1 MSLQWK
7 FLLHWWAKSVPYWS
21 NSLGSCTKQDNQI
34 YLNKSRSKYRC
45 ELQGNWIFLTF
56 GGYTWILT
64 TGKSSNLYRVLLSFY
79 LMTNLTMGSIMDF
92 CFNKITV
99 PLRPSSAF
107 HLKYWSHWKRR
118 SYEVRGARSR
128 EKLLCSLGV
137 YKDESLE
144 DLAMCYLIL
153 LKVNVPKTLKK
164 KKKGE
169 LRDMTETTVI
179 KKCAYSFGRGCWFRP
194 LWKHILSLS
203 MLLMVIIPL
212 AALLSFCTMK
222 SPIFLHGNGSTRQT
236 SVSGPR
242 HRCSSPTL
250 WRTVWQ
256 LWPLLHCPEEWSTL
270 QSDLPAAPIL
280 SERLK
285 PNLNK
290 KQVLC

>member
-164 KKKGE
+164 KKE
-169 LRDMTETTVI
+169 RWAE
-179 KKCAYSFGRGCWFRP
+179 
-194 LWKHILSLS
+194 
-203 MLLMVIIPL
+203 
-212 AALLSFCTMK
+212 
-222 SPIFLHGNGSTRQT
+222 
-236 SVSGPR
+236 R
-242 HRCSSPTL
+242 HDWNHSYKEMCL
-250 WRTVWQ
+250 
-256 LWPLLHCPEEWSTL
+256 
-270 QSDLPAAPIL
+270 
-280 SERLK
+280 
-285 PNLNK
+285 
-290 KQVLC
+290 